1 MKRHRTCYW
10 WLPLVFLLGQSQD
23 NDLSA
28 TELRGFSSDV
38 LDKAYVHFP
47 VYLTEGS
54 LTPGGDYYVRFR
66 RQSSEGLIQYDS
78 ASFRIVNGRIEPKTW
93 SQATFL
99 GANDWSGHG
108 VETSLICQGAVY
120 AWIDGINDPI
130 VGTAVAEGFS
140 CIGRHLTNSF
150 VAVTNNINL
159 NLNATITRCVT
170 LEKPGTTDA
179 QLESLNAIFKLGS
192 GDFGNAQAQLQILS
206 RYVHSNL
213 CTPTLLNALAPSPG
227 FEVLNSSNAV
237 RQVLGPSFLLE
248 VTQDSEDG
256 SQFLYKVNLHYRP
269 DPLSTSNGFYLIP
282 TNSVPFKVI
291 TVENPNTT
299 NNYNTLLI
307 SENTNAATNQTRYVY
322 DPTNASWTLELP
334 GSLSKHKLVTESTNA
349 TEVVERKSIYQ
360 PGTPD
365 VLIYSERNRYSL
377 VEGERMLVEQV
388 LDPDTA
394 KLTNLFVYY
403 TASNEF
409 RYKRLNQK
417 IAYDGFWEKYDYDTN
432 YFKRVTPFNHSANN
446 AAESQCRVLEVTYA
460 TAGVFTNPAI
470 STTEKVMGQIVAK
483 SFRAVYSG
491 TNVQEIVCQDPN
503 AAWNDT
509 NNLVT
514 ITRYYN
520 DGHPFKRRLAS
531 IKNPDGTLALYSYAT
546 NATELT
552 TTISEGQ
559 PGGTDTNS
567 VAEGTQTILV
577 EGTLGESKSRT
588 VYPIIAGN
596 VDTSKTLVRE
606 SYSYSS
612 GDPFKLTPTV
622 TNLDGTITSGT
633 PGCCAA
639 PGPESITDKDGTTT
653 SFTYDALRRRNSST
667 TLGITT
673 TNILD
678 ALGRSLATIR
688 IGTNGT
694 GSQITLQQTL
704 FDVAGRR
711 FKSTNALSGVTTN
724 TEGLDGNG
732 YFVRT
737 NSYPN
742 GGTRIATYLREG
754 ALKELS
760 GTAVHPA
767 RFEYDAEYAGTNS
780 AGTSL
785 TNYFVREIRLT
796 SSGGTNEWT
805 KTYYDLAG
813 RPWKTVYAGAT
824 TPTSLNFYNNKGQ
837 LTNQVDP
844 DGVTNLFQ
852 YNGKGELEYTVLDMD
867 RDGVIDL
874 DGTDRVTRL
883 VSTVITNGTLGT
895 NVFRTQTFVWT
906 QDTVDASIPLATL
919 EQSLEGLRTWTT
931 ISNGTTAVVSK
942 GQTGYAGSGNRYLT
956 NTAPDGS
963 YVVNAFSY
971 GRLSS
976 VTRYSASGSQIGQT
990 GYGYDEHGRVQSVT
1004 DARSGT
1010 TTYGYNNADL
1020 ITSVTSPT
1028 PGTGQ
1033 GLQTTITDYDN
1044 MGRPTRVAL
1053 ADGTSVTNEY
1063 HLSGALKRN
1072 YGSRTYPVGY
1082 GYDAQ
1087 GRLTAMTNWTT
1098 FSSAGERVTTWTY
1111 DPDRGWLNSKLYP

>member
-269 DPLSTSNGFYLIP
+269 DPLTTSNGFYLIP

-432 YFKRVTPFNHSANN
+432 YFKRVTPFNHSATN

-567 VAEGTQTILV
+567 VAEGTQTVLV

-678 ALGRSLATIR
+678 ALGRSLAPSASAP
-688 IGTNGT
+688 T
-694 GSQITLQQTL
+694 GP
-704 FDVAGRR
+704 VRR
-711 FKSTNALSGVTTN
+711 L
-724 TEGLDGNG
+724 
-732 YFVRT
+732 
-737 NSYPN
+737 PC
-742 GGTRIATYLREG
+742 
-754 ALKELS
+754 
-760 GTAVHPA
+760 
-767 RFEYDAEYAGTNS
+767 
-780 AGTSL
+780 
-785 TNYFVREIRLT
+785 
-796 SSGGTNEWT
+796 
-805 KTYYDLAG
+805 
-813 RPWKTVYAGAT
+813 
-824 TPTSLNFYNNKGQ
+824 
-837 LTNQVDP
+837 
-844 DGVTNLFQ
+844 
-852 YNGKGELEYTVLDMD
+852 
-867 RDGVIDL
+867 
-874 DGTDRVTRL
+874 
-883 VSTVITNGTLGT
+883 
-895 NVFRTQTFVWT
+895 
-906 QDTVDASIPLATL
+906 
-919 EQSLEGLRTWTT
+919 
-931 ISNGTTAVVSK
+931 SK
-942 GQTGYAGSGNRYLT
+942 PYLT
-956 NTAPDGS
+956 WPGA
-963 YVVNAFSY
+963 
-971 GRLSS
+971 
-976 VTRYSASGSQIGQT
+976 ASK
-990 GYGYDEHGRVQSVT
+990 
-1004 DARSGT
+1004 A
-1010 TTYGYNNADL
+1010 
-1020 ITSVTSPT
+1020 PT
-1028 PGTGQ
+1028 P
-1033 GLQTTITDYDN
+1033 
-1044 MGRPTRVAL
+1044 
-1053 ADGTSVTNEY
+1053 
-1063 HLSGALKRN
+1063 
-1072 YGSRTYPVGY
+1072 
-1082 GYDAQ
+1082 
-1087 GRLTAMTNWTT
+1087 
-1098 FSSAGERVTTWTY
+1098 
-1111 DPDRGWLNSKLYP
+1111 